1 MTRDLGPNGR
11 RGSKAMVKLAD
22 TVQGMM
28 ASWTEDNFQQYE
40 ETMKLIREGAP
51 VQWVKLYLEAVKL
64 GIEKNTNIN
73 ININRQK
80 DREDLQALV
89 RSRIPM
95 TDKAGLQYFFTGAIV
110 SANCSVPCRLYI
122 SAWAGI
128 ITTLQAVKAFTVS
141 IPRAGG
147 VSITI

>member
-1 MTRDLGPNGR
+1 MRRDVGPDGR
-11 RGSKAMVKLAD
+11 RGSKAMVKLSD

-28 ASWTEDNFQQYE
+28 SQWTEDNFSQFE
-40 ETMKLIREGAP
+40 ETMKLIKDGAP

-89 RSRIPM
+89 RSRISLP
-95 TDKAGLQYFFTGAIV
+95 DKGDY
-110 SANCSVPCRLYI
+110 VPYI
-122 SAWAGI
+122 E
-128 ITTLQAVKAFTVS
+128 VKPKETE
-141 IPRAGG
+141 PLPLPNKEEEP
-147 VSITI
+147 